1 MNIIQ
6 SLCVKHPCY
15 QIGKKITPK
24 GLMLHSVGCNQPSA
38 MVFVNT
44 WNRTNAPEVL
54 PHGVIDGNTGD
65 VHQTLPWT
73 FRGWHGGGSS
83 NDTHIG
89 IEMCEPGCIQYTSG
103 ANFTCSDYT
112 TARRIATTTYNSAVT
127 LFTYLCKQYNLNP
140 MTDIVSHSEGYRK
153 GIASGHAD
161 PEHLWKG
168 LGLSFTMDT
177 FRKAVRDAMNTNTNT
192 NSDTLYRVQV
202 GAFKN
207 KENAE
212 KILKKIKD
220 AGFTDAFITSTKTES
235 EVKSETVRKSVDE
248 IAKEVIDGK
257 WGNGDARK
265 KLLTNAGYDYNAVQS
280 IVNKLM

>member
-1 MNIIQ
+1 
-6 SLCVKHPCY
+6 
-15 QIGKKITPK
+15 
-24 GLMLHSVGCNQPSA
+24 MLHSVGCNQPSA

-54 PHGVIDGNTGD
+54 SHGVIDGNTGD

-112 TARRIATTTYNSAVT
+112 TARRIATTTYKSAVT
-127 LFTYLCKQYNLNP
+127 LFTYLCKHYNLNP
-140 MTDIVSHSEGYRK
+140 MTDIVSHSEGYKK

-168 LGLSFTMDT
+168 LGLPYTMDT

-192 NSDTLYRVQV
+192 SGDTLYRVQV

-207 KENAE
+207 KANAE
-212 KILKKIKD
+212 AMLKKLKA
-220 AGFTDAFITSTKTES
+220 AGYSDAFITTTNSK
-235 EVKSETVRKSVDE
+235 KETVEPVKKSVTE

-257 WGNGDARK
+257 WGNGEARK
-265 KLLTNAGYDYNAVQS
+265 KLLQEAGYDYNAVQA